1 MFGVRGKIILA
12 VCMVVATAVVCWA
25 TVSPPP
31 VNQILGV
38 PDTVFNNL
46 KEADCRVCHEDPD
59 ITGPESIP
67 NRHHLLVGQPLADPT
82 IAPFVEPGDTTYQC
96 LACHPVVE
104 TSPGSGIFEILVIS
118 NCTECHVSVP
128 GDLTVHHRTDVA
140 LARHCSACHGSL
152 VNDYDDGHY
161 IPSYD
166 PSLVTPWPSGKPN
179 SGPEGE
185 GNCNFCHA
193 PGTDVAPGS
202 NTGLV
207 VITSNAT
214 HHNTGYGAPQNTQF
228 CDWCHDTLAP
238 AGESIRRCE
247 DCHGP
252 SSLHNIQVD
261 SPNLNNLGVIDPG
274 AEDPGWGHIGTDEED
289 CWGCHGFTALSAAP
303 GSGPVTPN
311 LGVVSPATVTAGAA
325 VEITL
330 TGSAFTNIMVVNG
343 QTYSYA
349 STVS

>member
-1 MFGVRGKIILA
+1 MG
-12 VCMVVATAVVCWA
+12 
-25 TVSPPP
+25 
-31 VNQILGV
+31 N
-38 PDTVFNNL
+38 
-46 KEADCRVCHEDPD
+46 
-59 ITGPESIP
+59 
-67 NRHHLLVGQPLADPT
+67 
-82 IAPFVEPGDTTYQC
+82 
-96 LACHPVVE
+96 
-104 TSPGSGIFEILVIS
+104 
-118 NCTECHVSVP
+118 
-128 GDLTVHHRTDVA
+128 
-140 LARHCSACHGSL
+140 GSL

-179 SGPEGE
+179 SGLNGE

-207 VITSNAT
+207 VITNNAT
-214 HHNTGYGAPQNTQF
+214 HHNTGYGNNTLF

-238 AGESIRRCE
+238 PGESIRRCE

-261 SPNLNNLGVIDPG
+261 SPNPNNPGVIDPG
-274 AEDPGWGHIGTDEED
+274 AEDPYYGHIGTDEED
-289 CWGCHGFTALSAAP
+289 CWGCHGFVALSAAP

-330 TGSAFTNIMVVNG
+330 SGSAFTNIMVVQG
-343 QTYSYA
+343 QTHSYA
-349 STVS
+349 STVELTAVDGTVIPLTPSAQDVDTLTVSLPADQAPGNYEVRLVKSGKISNVLNLSVLPAMTNHNIVCKGRSVSIKGTGYSQYLDAVNSGTSLVAQDRAGNDIDCTVRSWDDDKITANCVSCPSTITVNSIWGADTDRARIMRPKRR